1 LVSSPLPRTPAT
13 FTQAMS
19 KPLACASFASMPARV
34 PSHTTRQPS
43 PRWVSSSA
51 RVLTPALPETGAVTE
66 ASIGTVTG
74 LASMRGIPISRA
86 KSAVTFPA
94 RFQLIAAMNPCPC
107 GQTGS
112 RDQLCRC
119 GPQVIERYLGKISG
133 PLLDRIAIHVFVRP
147 VELSAFSG
155 DGARETSAEMRGQV
169 AEARERQKRRVLVGE
184 SERADGSSRDEGR
197 GGLGDGALVFLNARL
212 PEKLVKK
219 YCRLDD
225 AGSDLL
231 IRAQK
236 QLRVSARGRG
246 HLLRVS
252 RTIAD
257 LEGSDAIRAAHVA
270 EAVQYGVRE
279 TSSQ

>member
-1 LVSSPLPRTPAT
+1 
-13 FTQAMS
+13 
-19 KPLACASFASMPARV
+19 
-34 PSHTTRQPS
+34 
-43 PRWVSSSA
+43 
-51 RVLTPALPETGAVTE
+51 VLFLDELPEFKRHVLETLREPLEEGRIT
-66 ASIGTVTG
+66 
-74 LASMRGIPISRA
+74 ISRA

-112 RDQLCRC
+112 RDQICRC

-147 VELSAFSG
+147 VELSAFG
-155 DGARETSAEMRGQV
+155 VDGSARETSAEMRSLV
-169 AEARERQKRRVLVGE
+169 AEARERQKRRVLAGT
-184 SERADGSSRDEGR
+184 SDRTDGSAHGDGR
-197 GGLGDGALVFLNARL
+197 GGLGDGAFVFLNARL
-212 PEKLVKK
+212 SEMLVKK
-219 YCRLDD
+219 YCRLDE
-225 AGSDLL
+225 AGNNLL

-257 LEGSDAIRAAHVA
+257 LEGSDSVKAAHVA

-279 TSSQ
+279 APG